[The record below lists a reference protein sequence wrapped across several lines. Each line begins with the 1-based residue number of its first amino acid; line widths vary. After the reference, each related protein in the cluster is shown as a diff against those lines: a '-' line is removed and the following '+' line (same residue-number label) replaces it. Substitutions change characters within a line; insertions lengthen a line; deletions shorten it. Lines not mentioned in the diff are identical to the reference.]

1 MWKQVGH
8 VPSHSAWCVHS
19 ALIQVGHVPSR
30 CWNASSKKQRCLRS
44 SIQSSKCST
53 RAWGRH
59 LHVRGHLHAMRKA
72 IISIQS
78 SKCSA
83 PRLLY
88 DDCLAGPRTSRR
100 EHAATAY
107 GAGARRSPTPRS
119 RASDGRCRRSGELR
133 VRAAR
138 RGGRTHARWR
148 GSPACNEEGNQR
160 VLGDARSM
168 ARLTSVSSP
177 ACTPIRG
184 VIRGHSEAN
193 QRPYEGNQSQTYGAA
208 HVGLVTIQNV
218 AREAH
223 AEEHVNPLGTR
234 ERN

>member
-1 MWKQVGH
+1 VARPPSQGTRVG
-8 VPSHSAWCVHS
+8 SRCGRRCIHS
-19 ALIQVGHVPSR
+19 ALSQVGAVVKRDVPSR

-44 SIQSSKCST
+44 SIQLSKCST

-88 DDCLAGPRTSRR
+88 DDCLAGPRTRRR

-107 GAGARRSPTPRS
+107 GARARRSPTPRS
-119 RASDGRCRRSGELR
+119 RASGGSCRRSGELR

-138 RGGRTHARWR
+138 RGGRTRARWR
-148 GSPACNEEGNQR
+148 GSPAFNEEGNQCSATRARWRGSRRSRLPLARQLEASSEGTPRPIRGHTRAIR
-160 VLGDARSM
+160 VNLM

-177 ACTPIRG
+177 SRM
-184 VIRGHSEAN
+184 
-193 QRPYEGNQSQTYGAA
+193 
-208 HVGLVTIQNV
+208 
-218 AREAH
+218 
-223 AEEHVNPLGTR
+223 
-234 ERN
+234 